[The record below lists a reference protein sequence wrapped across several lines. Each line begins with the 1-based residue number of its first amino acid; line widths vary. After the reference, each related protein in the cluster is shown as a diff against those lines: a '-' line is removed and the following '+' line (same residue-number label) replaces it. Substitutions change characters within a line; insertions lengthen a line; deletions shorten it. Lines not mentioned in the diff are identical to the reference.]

1 MAVRTQPEPPPL
13 LSRRLVLVTGK
24 GGTGKTTL
32 AAALAR
38 AGVERGLRVL
48 VAELGRDA
56 ELPRLLA
63 PRPAPVGY
71 PEREIA
77 PGLSAILI
85 DPYEALAEYLG
96 IELGLP
102 GLVHRVVTHRG
113 FRQLMEASPGWRD
126 LIALGKVWHLERA
139 RDASGRSRF
148 DLLVV
153 DAPATGHG
161 VTFLDV
167 PRVVI
172 SAVRAGP
179 LRHHTEQVEALLH
192 DPQRTLVL
200 PVSLAEELPV
210 RETLSLVA
218 RVRQQGLPVDR
229 VVINGRRARPVPEA
243 LGDLAAQL
251 ERLPDDLALGAVP
264 RPSVLAACVRTL
276 EARYAQSERYTH
288 ELARGT
294 GLPILSLP
302 YLAEGIRGP
311 DDVATLADALLRAM
325 PAEDA

>member
-1 MAVRTQPEPPPL
+1 MAVGTAAEPPAL
-13 LSRRLVLVTGK
+13 LSRRLVLITGK

-38 AGVERGLRVL
+38 AAVDQGLRVL

-56 ELPRLLA
+56 QLPRLLV
-63 PRPAPVGY
+63 PRPPPVGY

-77 PGLSAILI
+77 PDLFAIRI

-96 IELGLP
+96 IELGLA
-102 GLVHRVVTHRG
+102 GVVHRIVTHRS

-139 RDASGRSRF
+139 QDASGQRRF

-179 LRHHTEQVEALLH
+179 LRHHTEQVEALLL
-192 DPQRTLVL
+192 DPKRTLVL

-210 RETLSLVA
+210 RETLALVA
-218 RVRQQGLPVDR
+218 RIRQLGLPVDR
-229 VVINGRRARPVPEA
+229 VVVNGRRSRPVPEA
-243 LGDLAAQL
+243 VGDLAAQL
-251 ERLPDDLALGAVP
+251 EGLPQGLTLGAL
-264 RPSVLAACVRTL
+264 PSPAVLASCVRTL
-276 EARYAQSERYTH
+276 EARFEQSERYSH
-288 ELARGT
+288 ELAQQT

-302 YLAEGIRGP
+302 YLTDGIRTSE
-311 DDVATLADALLRAM
+311 DIATLADVLR
-325 PAEDA
+325 DATGEQP

>member
-1 MAVRTQPEPPPL
+1 
-13 LSRRLVLVTGK
+13 
-24 GGTGKTTL
+24 
-32 AAALAR
+32 
-38 AGVERGLRVL
+38 VL

-56 ELPRLLA
+56 QLPRLLA
-63 PRPAPVGY
+63 QRPAPVGY
-71 PEREIA
+71 PEREIG
-77 PGLSAILI
+77 PGLYAIRI

-96 IELGLP
+96 IEIGLP

-139 RDASGRSRF
+139 RDARGATRF
-148 DLLVV
+148 DLIVV

-179 LRHHTEQVEALLH
+179 LRHHTEQVEALLR
-192 DPQRTLVL
+192 DPRRTLVL

-210 RETLSLVA
+210 RETLTLVT
-218 RVRQQGLPVDR
+218 RVRELGLPIDR
-229 VVINGRRARPVPEA
+229 VVINGRRERPVPEA

-251 ERLPDDLALGAVP
+251 ERLPADLVLGAL
-264 RPSVLAACVRTL
+264 PSPSQLAACVRTL
-276 EARYAQSERYTH
+276 EARFAQSEHYS
-288 ELARGT
+288 EALARET
-294 GLPILSLP
+294 GLPTRSLP

-311 DDVATLADALLRAM
+311 DDVATLAAALLRGEPEAR
-325 PAEDA
+325 P

>member
-1 MAVRTQPEPPPL
+1 
-13 LSRRLVLVTGK
+13 VLVTGK

-38 AGVERGLRVL
+38 AGADRGLRVL

-56 ELPRLLA
+56 QLPRLLA

-77 PGLSAILI
+77 PGLFAIRI
-85 DPYEALAEYLG
+85 DPFEALAEYLG
-96 IELGLP
+96 LELGLP
-102 GLVHRVVTHRG
+102 GLVHRVVAHRG

-139 RDASGRSRF
+139 RDKGGRPRF

-179 LRHHTEQVEALLH
+179 LRHHTEQVEALLR

-218 RVRQQGLPVDR
+218 RIRQLGLPIDR
-229 VVINGRRARPVPEA
+229 VVVNGRRACPVPET
-243 LGDLAAQL
+243 LGDLATQL
-251 ERLPDDLALGAVP
+251 ERLPDALALGALP
-264 RPSVLAACVRTL
+264 APSVLAACVRTL
-276 EARYAQSERYTH
+276 TARYELDLRYTH
-288 ELARGT
+288 ELAEQT

-311 DDVATLADALLRAM
+311 DDVSTLADALV
-325 PAEDA
+325 PAAPPESA